1 MRRNNRR
8 NSIKKERII
17 MIASS
22 VFVLSA
28 LTMTGIYMKQNSLES
43 KDDGYTIDFTA
54 MENNASQKLEEI
66 ADNQLASGQTNNTV
80 GTQTDGNNGST
91 PQISSMDD
99 DLDYM
104 PMEPGA
110 LEQDSTQ
117 VGSGLVE
124 IPGLTDNTALSE
136 EETPGQDE
144 GTEKENESDAVQE
157 PDAKATE
164 GKAVVKE
171 LHFSEENGLTRPVS
185 GEVLLPYS
193 MNSSIY
199 FATLDQYKYNPAVM
213 FSAEEGTAVSACAE
227 GKVVSVFENEEIG
240 HALTL
245 DLGDGYLVTYGQLQ
259 DIQVTVD
266 SYVNAGETIAKVAAP
281 TKYFSSEGC
290 NLYFKLTKD
299 DTSVNPENLFQ

>member
-66 ADNQLASGQTNNTV
+66 ADNQLASGQTNNTAD
-80 GTQTDGNNGST
+80 TQTNGNNGNH

-110 LEQDSTQ
+110 LEQDSAQ

-136 EETPGQDE
+136 EETAGQDE
-144 GTEKENESDAVQE
+144 GNEKEKESNAGQE

-185 GEVLLPYS
+185 GEIMLPYS

-259 DIQVTVD
+259 DIQVSVD
-266 SYVNAGETIAKVAAP
+266 SYVNAGETIANVAAP

-299 DTSVNPENLFQ
+299 DSPVNPENLFQ